1 MRTYMEGFQVRR
13 LFTAAILIL
22 AFCAAAHAESGK
34 LKIRVALVDRDL
46 NVKPVPKLSLT
57 LQPKSGAPVKAVTAF
72 DGTAELDLAPGTY
85 HLTNS
90 QPVEFQGKKYSWEV
104 DVTIHPGSNQLELSS
119 DNARIGQAAPAGRA
133 TDELSA
139 QFKHLQNTVVT
150 VLGEEGSGTGFLI
163 EPRGLIVTNQHV
175 VGKSEFIS
183 VQFDPKRKVRATL
196 LASDAQKDV
205 AVLWANLSGIPE
217 AVTAALPD
225 KKEAPVIEGERV
237 MTIGSPLSQ
246 RKILTTGVVSK
257 VEQRAIISDIR
268 IDHGNSGG
276 PLFNSLG
283 QVVGIT
289 TFGQNG
295 GGAGVSGIV
304 RIEEAAQ
311 AIQEARNKM
320 KTASSPIPDLLP
332 VEPETN
338 YPIDALKKTLAQKKF
353 DYKPYRFN
361 AGDYWVYLITPPLK
375 YYAEEQGKIQAS
387 QSRNKRNKQASSND
401 DSEAQDDLKSWG
413 EYVGEYKP
421 ILTIRALSQLRE
433 TSGSMWKR
441 SMLGPAVAAT
451 VRFKTDF
458 YRMKLKCGD
467 KEVQPIH
474 PGKFDIAF
482 DERNIR
488 VHLTDEAYAGYYTY
502 PPDAV
507 SPSCGQVTLELYAQK
522 TSAAPTAVKVLDAN
536 TVNRIWTDFEP
547 YRQEASKAAK

>member
-1 MRTYMEGFQVRR
+1 MRRY
-13 LFTAAILIL
+13 LFASAILVL
-22 AFCAAAHAESGK
+22 GLCAAAYAESGK
-34 LKIRVALVDRDL
+34 LKIRVALVDKDL
-46 NVKPVPKLSLT
+46 NVKPVPKLSFT
-57 LQPKSGAPVKAVTAF
+57 LKPRSGDSVNAVTGF
-72 DGTAELDLAPGTY
+72 DGTVEVELAPGSY
-85 HLTNS
+85 HLTNAR
-90 QPVEFQGKKYSWEV
+90 PVEFQGNKYVWEMDITV
-104 DVTIHPGSNQLELSS
+104 KPGPNQLELSS
-119 DNARIGQAAPAGRA
+119 DNAKISQAASAGRA
-133 TDELSA
+133 TDELST

-150 VLGEEGSGTGFLI
+150 VWSEEGSGTGFLI

-175 VGKSEFIS
+175 VGKSEFLS
-183 VQFDPKRKVRATL
+183 VQFDAKRKVRATL

-205 AVLWANLSGIPE
+205 AVLWANFSGIPE
-217 AVTAALPD
+217 AITAPLPD
-225 KKEAPVIEGERV
+225 KKEAPVVEGERV
-237 MTIGSPLSQ
+237 MTIGSPLTQ

-295 GGAGVSGIV
+295 GGGGVSGIV

-311 AIQEARNKM
+311 TIEEARGKM

-353 DYKPYRFN
+353 DYKPYHFN
-361 AGDYWVYLITPPLK
+361 AGQYWVYLMTPPLK
-375 YYAEEQGKIQAS
+375 YYAEEQSKIQAS
-387 QSRNKRNKQASSND
+387 HSRNKRNKQASSED

-421 ILTIRALSQLRE
+421 ILTIRALPQLRE
-433 TSGSMWKR
+433 TTGSMWKR
-441 SMLGPAVAAT
+441 SMLGPAVPAT

-474 PGKFDIAF
+474 PGKVDIAF
-482 DERNIR
+482 DERDIR

-522 TSAAPTAVKVLDAN
+522 TSVAPNAVKVLDAN
-536 TVNRIWTDFEP
+536 TVNRIWSDFEP
-547 YRQEASKAAK
+547 YRNEVNKAAK